1 MSMWKRIVTAAI
13 LAPAFLLALFYLPV
27 IGVQILIGLT
37 LVGVIWEAALLAG
50 FRAPLNRYLFVS
62 ILIITGFVLVLLAPV
77 TTLPDLY
84 MIVAGLAGL
93 WWLADIIILAG
104 FSVERPG
111 IYGTRTGRILS
122 ISLVMLSTWLT
133 INALLM
139 QDHSSPLL
147 LVYVLVMVW
156 IADSGAYFAGRFL
169 GSHKLAV
176 HVSPGKTI
184 EGVVGG
190 VIAVVIYAWVF
201 GSQLFHFDK
210 GQMLIWLV
218 LSIVASLISV
228 VGDLNES
235 ALKRVMGKKDSGNII
250 PGHGGFFDRADA
262 ITAAVPVFYFGWQIM
277 DMGYVS

>member
-1 MSMWKRIVTAAI
+1 MWKRILTGVI

-27 IGVQILIGLT
+27 GGVQILIGLI

-50 FRAPLNRYLFVS
+50 FRKPVNRYLFVS
-62 ILIITGFVLVLLAPV
+62 ILIITGLVLVILAPV
-77 TTLPDLY
+77 TTSTGLY
-84 MIVAGLAGL
+84 QIVAGIAGI
-93 WWLADIIILAG
+93 WWLVDIFILAR

-111 IYGTRTGRILS
+111 IYGSKTGRAVS
-122 ISLVMLSTWLT
+122 ISLVMVSTWLAF
-133 INALLM
+133 NALLI
-139 QDHSSPLL
+139 QDSRPPLL
-147 LVYVLVMVW
+147 LVYVVVMVW
-156 IADSGAYFAGRFL
+156 IADSGAYFSGRFL

-190 VIAVVIYAWVF
+190 MIAVTIYALIF
-201 GSQLFHFDK
+201 GSQVFHFEVN
-210 GQMLIWLV
+210 QTVLWLA
-218 LSIVASLISV
+218 LSIIASLISV

-262 ITAAVPVFYFGWQIM
+262 ITAAVPVFYLGWQLL
-277 DMGYVS
+277 DMGRVS

>member
-1 MSMWKRIVTAAI
+1 MWKRIVTGLI
-13 LAPAFLLALFYLPV
+13 LAPAFLLAMFYLPV
-27 IGVQILIGLT
+27 SGVQILIGVI

-50 FRAPLNRYLFVS
+50 FRLPVSRYLFVS
-62 ILIITGFVLVLLAPV
+62 ILIITGSVLVIFVPVTVSPVLYLGVAGIAGIWWLVDCFVLAQ
-77 TTLPDLY
+77 
-84 MIVAGLAGL
+84 
-93 WWLADIIILAG
+93 

-111 IYGTRTGRILS
+111 LYGSKTGRTIS
-122 ISLVMLSTWLT
+122 ISLIMVSTWLA
-133 INALLM
+133 INALLI
-139 QDHSSPLL
+139 QDSRPPLL
-147 LVYVLVMVW
+147 LVYVVVMVW

-190 VIAVVIYAWVF
+190 MIAVAIYAWIS
-201 GSQLFHFDK
+201 GSQVFHFENN
-210 GQMLIWLV
+210 QLVLWLA

-262 ITAAVPVFYFGWQIM
+262 ITAAVPVFYFGWRIL
-277 DMGYVS
+277 DMGRIS